1 MNDQRFKF
9 TQDSQYGT
17 LVYTLQ
23 TGEQLLRFD
32 HCMMIN
38 NNVTGILGYAVE
50 NSTSGVSLT
59 YNILRGTRLSLLKNR
74 VMSGQYLITVLL
86 GIANVLLTSEQY
98 MLKENKFVFNE
109 DCIFVDTGTG
119 AVNLVY
125 IPTTGY
131 TGATFAQF
139 VRYFITNGSI
149 NYGEDAG
156 CIMSLL
162 NFINT
167 NPNASAD
174 EIKSFLEREQ
184 MKNTKSGNPVQA
196 APQTMQAAAVPQ
208 ARAAQPVQQYQPAPK
223 PAPQPVPAVLP
234 SSEKVSAEKNASE
247 KNGLLS
253 KMFGG
258 HKSKSEPTSGGA
270 IAGMNIPGM
279 PQSAPDG
286 AMAGMNVP
294 GMSPPASGG
303 AMAGMNIPGMP
314 QPVQQKSAPEKKQT
328 EKKKLFRKEAV
339 PVSSPVNVPSSASAA
354 NIPRTEIP
362 EIAIEADNQSQETVL
377 LNQGSYARGITQR
390 AYLIGKNGERVA
402 ITASGF
408 TVGKENTSGISND
421 YTIKNAS
428 VSRNHAMFEIKNGRY
443 YVVDMTS
450 LNGTFVNGNRINSN
464 INVEVKNG
472 DTIVF
477 ANAEY
482 KFVIE

>member
-1 MNDQRFKF
+1 MNDQRFKL
-9 TQDSQYGT
+9 TQDSRYGT

-23 TGEQLLRFD
+23 PGEQLLRFD
-32 HCMMIN
+32 HRMMIN
-38 NNVTGILGYAVE
+38 NNIAGILGYAVE
-50 NSTSGVSLT
+50 NGASGVSLT

-109 DCIFVDTGTG
+109 DCVFVDTGTG

-139 VRYFITNGSI
+139 VRYIITNGQI

-167 NPNASAD
+167 NQNASAD
-174 EIKSFLEREQ
+174 EIKAFLERIQ
-184 MKNTKSGNPVQA
+184 MNNPQSGNPVQA
-196 APQTMQAAAVPQ
+196 APQTLQSAAVPQ
-208 ARAAQPVQQYQPAPK
+208 ARAAQPVQPVQPAPR
-223 PAPQPVPAVLP
+223 PAPQPFPAAQR
-234 SSEKVSAEKNASE
+234 SAEKPLSEKNASE

-258 HKSKSEPTSGGA
+258 HKPKGEPAPGGA
-270 IAGMNIPGM
+270 MSGMNIPGAQQSAPRGAMSGMNIPGAQQPAPRGAMSGMNIPGM
-279 PQSAPDG
+279 A
-286 AMAGMNVP
+286 
-294 GMSPPASGG
+294 
-303 AMAGMNIPGMP
+303 
-314 QPVQQKSAPEKKQT
+314 QPVQQKAAPEKKPD

-339 PVSSPVNVPSSASAA
+339 SVPPAV
-354 NIPRTEIP
+354 NIPAAPAPNRPSADIP
-362 EIAIEADNQSQETVL
+362 EMAIESDNQSSETVL
-377 LNQGSYARGITQR
+377 LNQGSYARGSTQR
-390 AYLIGKNGERVA
+390 AYLIGNNGERVA

-450 LNGTFVNGNRINSN
+450 LNGTFVNGSRINSN

-477 ANAEY
+477 ANVEY

>member
-23 TGEQLLRFD
+23 PGEQLLRFD

-86 GIANVLLTSEQY
+86 GIANVLLSSEQY

-109 DCIFVDTGTG
+109 ECIFVEPGSGT
-119 AVNLVY
+119 VNLVY
-125 IPTTGY
+125 IPTTGFV
-131 TGATFAQF
+131 GATFAQF

-162 NFINT
+162 NYINT

-174 EIKSFLEREQ
+174 DIKAFLEREQ
-184 MKNTKSGNPVQA
+184 MKNTQQGNPVQSA
-196 APQTMQAAAVPQ
+196 QKIVQTSS
-208 ARAAQPVQQYQPAPK
+208 AQPAQQYQPAPK
-223 PAPQPVPAVLP
+223 PVPQPVSAVQP
-234 SSEKVSAEKNASE
+234 SVEKVSAENNVPE

-258 HKSKSEPTSGGA
+258 NKSKSEPSTSKAVSGMNIPGMSQSAPGGVM
-270 IAGMNIPGM
+270 AGMNIPGM
-279 PQSAPDG
+279 AQPVA
-286 AMAGMNVP
+286 
-294 GMSPPASGG
+294 GG
-303 AMAGMNIPGMP
+303 AMAGMNIPGMQ
-314 QPVQQKSAPEKKQT
+314 QPVPQNFAPEKKPT
-328 EKKKLFRKEAV
+328 EKKKLFHKEAAPVASPMNVQAASV
-339 PVSSPVNVPSSASAA
+339 PAA
-354 NIPRTEIP
+354 KLPNAAVP
-362 EIAIEADNQSQETVL
+362 EIAIESDNQSAETVL
-377 LNQGSYARGITQR
+377 LNQGSYARGSSQR

-402 ITASGF
+402 ITSSGF
-408 TVGKENTSGISND
+408 TIGKENTSGISND

-464 INVEVKNG
+464 VNIEVKNG

-477 ANAEY
+477 ANVEF

>member
-1 MNDQRFKF
+1 MNDQRFKL

-23 TGEQLLRFD
+23 PGEQLLRFD

-59 YNILRGTRLSLLKNR
+59 FNILRGTRLSLLKNR

-174 EIKSFLEREQ
+174 EIKTFLERIQ
-184 MKNTKSGNPVQA
+184 MNNPQSGNAVQ
-196 APQTMQAAAVPQ
+196 PTLRTQQNAVPQ
-208 ARAAQPVQQYQPAPK
+208 TRTEQPVQQYQPAPK
-223 PAPQPVPAVLP
+223 PAPQPVPAVQP
-234 SSEKVSAEKNASE
+234 SSEKVSAEKSASE

-270 IAGMNIPGM
+270 MAGMNIPGM
-279 PQSAPDG
+279 SQ
-286 AMAGMNVP
+286 
-294 GMSPPASGG
+294 PASGG

-314 QPVQQKSAPEKKQT
+314 QPVQQKPAPEKKPT
-328 EKKKLFRKEAV
+328 EKKKLFRKEAA
-339 PVSSPVNVPSSASAA
+339 PAASPVNVPASASAA
-354 NIPRTEIP
+354 NIPSTEIP

-377 LNQGSYARGITQR
+377 LNQGNYARGGTQR

-477 ANAEY
+477 ANVEY